1 MVKLY
6 LIFLLS
12 LFCYPTQDMVQ
23 EPQDSVIVVKGQ
35 VSDYYIT
42 VKKKR
47 NFAQDRLPGLM
58 ASLLGATIMFQ
69 YSPVHDN
76 TDINGMFCIM
86 DGVSDSV
93 LVVYY
98 PKMEMAYV
106 NVKGI
111 GNTVNV
117 KLNPP
122 KLVAVKNEK
131 AQSTAWFDPQ
141 SDHPKTFCN
150 PVDISYNF

>member
-58 ASLLGATIMFQ
+58 ASLLRG
-69 YSPVHDN
+69 YGH
-76 TDINGMFCIM
+76 
-86 DGVSDSV
+86 VS
-93 LVVYY
+93 
-98 PKMEMAYV
+98 
-106 NVKGI
+106 I
-111 GNTVNV
+111 
-117 KLNPP
+117 
-122 KLVAVKNEK
+122 
-131 AQSTAWFDPQ
+131 
-141 SDHPKTFCN
+141 
-150 PVDISYNF
+150 